1 MNTAVFLLRCVQSGV
16 SLRDLDLIDE
26 GMVMDI
32 IIESSN
38 DHAEYAQK
46 PTQDMFDRF

>member
-1 MNTAVFLLRCVQSGV
+1 M
-16 SLRDLDLIDE
+16 RDLDLIDE

-38 DHAEYAQK
+38 DQIKYADK
-46 PTQDMFDRF
+46 ATQSDFDRF